1 MMASSETSALLLGAG
16 GLRMS
21 IQYGQ
26 QCPAE
31 ERTAAAGR
39 RSADLLIAAQRR
51 LIELERPASGALD

>member
-1 MMASSETSALLLGAG
+1 MASSETSALLLGAG

-31 ERTAAAGR
+31 ERTARQQAGDQR
-39 RSADLLIAAQRR
+39 ILLIAAQRR